1 MCCGARMTPADVARN
16 EADIARL
23 EQEDRLLPLTAL
35 QDDRAFYAED
45 NCRAAYAQ
53 SFALARRLV
62 VRVGPDGLR
71 RLLPL
76 LRGDG
81 DVDRVLQA
89 QWQFTSADLYGES
102 GPVTRSR

>member
-1 MCCGARMTPADVARN
+1 MCCGARMTPADMARN

-35 QDDRAFYAED
+35 KDDRAFYAED

-53 SFALARRLV
+53 SFVLARRLV